1 MSRYCVN
8 HDSGPI
14 LEAAQHWRHQ
24 ALESNGS
31 VFSDKTLW
39 APVYIDE
46 LMTHFV
52 DNVEEAE
59 GHFLDRLKAPLAP
72 TPPEAKQLA
81 AEMLWVLMLCP
92 SNTRPPK
99 KREQVMEIWGWS
111 GLRLSADHPLL
122 SDAVLDGL
130 GSAGPAF
137 NQYRW
142 RELMFMIRFASAWKG
157 LPTNERERLLSD
169 GWQFAE
175 WLATLPEAE
184 SRQLRH
190 MLLFLLFPDQ
200 FERIF
205 GGIDRKNIVS
215 AFTGKSLA
223 EAKQLDAI
231 SIDKELFRIRKAKEK
246 EYPDQQLDFYIEPL
260 KSEWANVGP
269 AGIDKITRE
278 HVLDAISEIDVDGVP
293 EDARSTG
300 YDLVFEDR
308 HYPPKYVLSL
318 AAKPVSGKA
327 LSRSFFKGGEKSKA
341 FRHLQKLGFEIE
353 PKNALADSI
362 TRFISQADDGTD
374 LRTSD
379 YPGTHKNL
387 KMKVSFGQGNF
398 AKVPWISFTGYE
410 QEVQKGIYPVLL
422 YYKSLGVLILAY
434 GVSETNVPGLLWDA
448 GKSEPT
454 IAQYFQKEFQAVPD
468 RYGQSRIFKIYR
480 TAEGLDFRAIA
491 SDVDALIHVL
501 KAQMESR
508 SSPED
513 PDEPIVPDEP
523 YSLEEALEDLFIG
536 AKQLEDI
543 LELLQDKKNII
554 IQGPPG
560 VGKTYFSKRIAYL
573 LMGVKDL
580 DRVGMVQ
587 FHQTYA
593 YEDFVQGYRPSG
605 TGFALRDGV
614 FHQFCKK
621 AAQDLSNDYVF
632 IIDEINRG
640 NLSKVFGELMML
652 IEADKRGEEWE
663 IPLAY
668 SNGPDERFS
677 VPQNLYLI
685 GLMNTADRSLA
696 MVDYALR
703 RRFGFVDL
711 EPGFETEQ
719 FREFLLTR
727 GTDEQFLDRV
737 INRLVTVNHKI
748 AEDHANLGK
757 GYRIGHSFFSALP
770 DDKALDLGLY
780 RRIIRWE
787 IEPLLREYWFDS
799 PEKAD
804 RLVKELMLVD

>member
-1 MSRYCVN
+1 MSRYCVD

-14 LEAAQHWRHQ
+14 LEAAQRWRRE
-24 ALESNGS
+24 ALESNSS
-31 VFSDKTLW
+31 VFTDTALW
-39 APVYIDE
+39 APEHIEE
-46 LMTHFV
+46 LMIHFV
-52 DNVEEAE
+52 DNPDEAE
-59 GHFLDRLKAPLAP
+59 GHFLDRLKTPLEP
-72 TPPEAKQLA
+72 TSPEAKQLA
-81 AEMLWVLMLCP
+81 AEMLWVLLLCP

-99 KREQVMEIWGWS
+99 KREQVIDIWSWS
-111 GLRLSADHPLL
+111 GLRLSQDHPLL

-142 RELMFMIRFASAWKG
+142 RELIFMIRFASAWKKMS
-157 LPTNERERLLSD
+157 TSEHERLLSD

-184 SRQLRH
+184 TRQLRH
-190 MLLFLLFPDQ
+190 MLLYLMFPDQ

-205 GGIDRKNIVS
+205 GGIDRRNIVS
-215 AFTGKSLA
+215 AFTGKPLA
-223 EAKQLDAI
+223 EVKQLDPI
-231 SIDKELFRIRKAKEK
+231 SIDRDLYKVRKEK
-246 EYPDQQLDFYIEPL
+246 ENEHPDKQLDFYIDPL
-260 KSEWANVGP
+260 KSEWANAGT

-278 HVLDAISEIDVDGVP
+278 HVHAAIAEIDANGIP
-293 EDARSTG
+293 EDAKSTG
-300 YDLVFEDR
+300 YDLIFEGR
-308 HYPPKYVLSL
+308 PYPPKYVLSL
-318 AAKPVSGKA
+318 AAKPALGKA
-327 LSRSFFKGGEKSKA
+327 LSRSHFKGGETSKA
-341 FRHLQKLGFEIE
+341 FRHLRKLGFTIE
-353 PKNALADSI
+353 PRDALADAI
-362 TRFISQADDGTD
+362 TRFIAQANEGVD

-379 YPGTHKNL
+379 YPGIYREL
-387 KMKVSFGQGNF
+387 KMKVSFGQGSW
-398 AKVPWISFTGYE
+398 AKVPWIAFLAEG
-410 QEVQKGIYPVLL
+410 QEIQNGIYPALL
-422 YYKSLGVLILAY
+422 YYKSSGTLVLAY
-434 GVSETNVPGLLWDA
+434 GVSEPQVPEGKWDIGQSA
-448 GKSEPT
+448 PT
-454 IAQYFQKEFQAVPD
+454 ITQYFQDEFATIPEH
-468 RYGQSRIFKIYR
+468 YGQSRVYR
-480 TAEGLDFRAIA
+480 AYRVGDGLDFRAIA
-491 SDVDALIHVL
+491 NDLDTLIALY
-501 KAQMESR
+501 KQQMNDGGGTGG
-508 SSPED
+508 PE
-513 PDEPIVPDEP
+513 E
-523 YSLEEALEDLFIG
+523 YGFLEALEDLFID
-536 AKQLEDI
+536 AKKLEDV
-543 LELLQDKKNII
+543 LSLLRDKKNVI

-560 VGKTYFSKRIAYL
+560 VGKTYFSKRLAYL
-573 LMGVKDL
+573 LMGMKDP

-621 AAQDLSNDYVF
+621 AAQDLSKDYVF

-668 SNGPDERFS
+668 STGPDDKFS
-677 VPQNLYLI
+677 VPENLYLI

-727 GTDEQFLDRV
+727 DTDEQFLDRV
-737 INRLVTVNHKI
+737 INRLVTVNQKI

-757 GYRIGHSFFSALP
+757 GYRIGHSFFCALP
-770 DDKALDLGLY
+770 EDKPLDLGLY

-799 PEKAD
+799 PDKAEG
-804 RLVKELMLVD
+804 LIKELMLVD